1 MNFGRIARLLFN
13 IGGFTIGGIMGLA
26 TVLELPDDIRT
37 IQRHL
42 DKCKRK
48 KYIDR

>member
-1 MNFGRIARLLFN
+1 MSIGRIARLLFN

-37 IQRHL
+37 VQRHL
-42 DKCKRK
+42 DKSKHK

>member
-1 MNFGRIARLLFN
+1 MNIGRIARLLFN

-26 TVLELPDDIRT
+26 TVLELPEDIRT

-42 DKCKRK
+42 DKSKHK